1 MLDGGHLVLY
11 FIEIVIGKPI
21 NKEIQEKILKFGFVI
36 IITLAVLLTY
46 NDIIN
51 LFNF

>member
-11 FIEIVIGKPI
+11 LIEIVIGKPVD
-21 NKEIQEKILKFGFVI
+21 KKLQEKLFKVGFAI

-46 NDIIN
+46 NDIIS
-51 LFNF
+51 LFKF